1 MAANLEGVR
10 MVDMRTVPDPFLG
23 EINVPAGP
31 LRFSEQPEGLD
42 LMTPTLGR
50 QRLSA
55 AGVLRVGGR

>member
-1 MAANLEGVR
+1 